1 MITDLFLSVM
11 GASVSVSLIVVILLL
26 LSHLLDKRY
35 AVKWKYWIWIFLAVR
50 LLIPYSGADGWSV
63 SDIVPQGESRGS
75 LQTGEG
81 TADHPPGQ
89 TVTPRRMIV
98 RIPEPFTTSIAAH
111 EKSNPGFTM
120 LDIIAFIWAT
130 ISLGFLCFHLI
141 GYFYYQ
147 QQVRRGGK
155 RIKAVRVMRQV
166 YELKRELQI
175 RSSVCVVAYSG
186 ASSPMMTGFLRPV
199 VILPDVHYDGEKL
212 YFILKHELIHWKR
225 KDVSV
230 KLLLAAANAVHWF
243 NPLIWVMRK
252 EAVIDMELSCDERV
266 TQDAGYAVRKA
277 YTETLLSV
285 IHQQCTRGTMISTQ
299 FYGGKQIM
307 KKRFQNILSK
317 KRKKNGAAVLA
328 CAVLLTVSLGTMIGC
343 SAAQENGEDLPG
355 QETAADTAGNDGQ
368 GAEAGAAGNDGQGAE
383 AGAAGNNGQNTEADM
398 AGSGEN
404 GMEQMSPTEDNDAEN
419 MTDGENTTDPSPG
432 ESGEPDRMTITMMK
446 EGEPEEKQAVLTVED
461 GYSLYL
467 PEGEWQKNV
476 EGIWQAVVNE
486 TVCIWV
492 ERFTRENLDEQIQTG
507 LGSEIEY
514 GEYTLNGEQIQE
526 YDNLSD
532 AELANLELLQTDGEI
547 IYKEKLYGDGN
558 DVWCVYYC
566 YPEEAEEGWGRE
578 LPVIADTFAIT
589 VSE

>member
-11 GASVSVSLIVVILLL
+11 GISASVSLIVMILLL
-26 LSHLLDKRY
+26 LSPVLNKRY

-50 LLIPYSGADGWSV
+50 LLIPYSGIDGWPV
-63 SDIVPQGESRGS
+63 VDIVPQTERQGS
-75 LQTGEG
+75 LQTTEG
-81 TADHPPGQ
+81 TVDHPPEQ
-89 TVTPRRMIV
+89 AVTPRRIIV
-98 RIPEPFTTSIAAH
+98 RIPEPLTTSIMAH
-111 EKSNPGFTM
+111 EKRNPGFTM
-120 LDIIAFIWAT
+120 LDIIAYIWIT
-130 ISLGFLCFHLI
+130 VSLIILCFHLI
-141 GYFYYQ
+141 SYFCYK

-155 RIKAVRVMRQV
+155 RIKDVRMMRQV

-175 RSSVCVVAYSG
+175 RPSVCVVAYSR

-199 VILPDVHYDGEKL
+199 VILPDVHYDAEKL

-230 KLLLAAANAVHWF
+230 KLLLAVANAVHWF

-266 TQDAGYAVRKA
+266 VQGDGYAVRKA
-277 YTETLLSV
+277 YTESILSV

-317 KRKKNGAAVLA
+317 KRKRNGAAVLV
-328 CAVLLTVSLGTMIGC
+328 CAILLTVCLGTMIGC
-343 SAAQENGEDLPG
+343 SAAREKGEDLSG
-355 QETAADTAGNDGQ
+355 QETVTDTTGSDGQ
-368 GAEAGAAGNDGQGAE
+368 GLEAGAAGDDGQGIE
-383 AGAAGNNGQNTEADM
+383 AGAAGNNGQDTAADM
-398 AGSGEN
+398 AGTGEN
-404 GMEQMSPTEDNDAEN
+404 GTEQMSPAENIDAEN
-419 MTDGENTTDPSPG
+419 APDGENTVNPSAG
-432 ESGEPDRMTITMMK
+432 ENGAPDRMTLTMMK
-446 EGEPEEKQAVLTVED
+446 EGEPEEKQAVLMIED

-467 PEGEWQKNV
+467 PEGEWQKNE
-476 EGIWQAVVNE
+476 EGIWQAAVNE
-486 TVCIWV
+486 NVCIWV

-507 LGSEIEY
+507 LGTEIEY

-558 DVWCVYYC
+558 DVWCVFYC
-566 YPEEAEEGWGRE
+566 YPSEAEEGWGRE

-589 VSE
+589 ISE

>member
-11 GASVSVSLIVVILLL
+11 GVSASVSLIVVILLL

-50 LLIPYSGADGWSV
+50 LLIPYSGTDGRSV
-63 SDIVPQGESRGS
+63 ADIVPQAESRGS
-75 LQTGEG
+75 LQAGEG
-81 TADHPPGQ
+81 NAGHSPGQ

-98 RIPEPFTTSIAAH
+98 RIPEPLTTSITAH
-111 EKSNPGFTM
+111 EKSNLRFTM
-120 LDIIAFIWAT
+120 LDMIAFIWIAV
-130 ISLGFLCFHLI
+130 SLGFLCFHLI

-147 QQVRRGGK
+147 QQVQRGGK
-155 RIKAVRVMRQV
+155 RIKDVRVMRQV

-383 AGAAGNNGQNTEADM
+383 AAGNNGQNTEADM

-404 GMEQMSPTEDNDAEN
+404 GTEQMSPAEDTGAANASDE
-419 MTDGENTTDPSPG
+419 ENTVDPSAVENG
-432 ESGEPDRMTITMMK
+432 APDRMTITMMK
-446 EGEPEEKQAVLTVED
+446 EGEPEEKQAVLMVED

-467 PEGEWQKNV
+467 PEGEWQKNA

-486 TVCIWV
+486 NVCIWV

-507 LGSEIEY
+507 LGTGIEY
-514 GEYTLNGEQIQE
+514 GEYMLNGEQIQE

-532 AELANLELLQTDGEI
+532 AELANLELSQTDGEI

-558 DVWCVYYC
+558 DVWCIFYC
-566 YPEEAEEGWGRE
+566 YPSEAEEGWGRE

>member
-11 GASVSVSLIVVILLL
+11 GISASVSLIVMILLL
-26 LSHLLDKRY
+26 LSPLLNKRY

-50 LLIPYSGADGWSV
+50 LLIPYSGIDGWSV
-63 SDIVPQGESRGS
+63 ADIVPQGESRGS
-75 LQTGEG
+75 LQAGEG
-81 TADHPPGQ
+81 NAGHSPGQ

-98 RIPEPFTTSIAAH
+98 RISEPLTTSITAH
-111 EKSNPGFTM
+111 EQSNPGCTM
-120 LDIIAFIWAT
+120 LDIIAFIWVT
-130 ISLGFLCFHLI
+130 VSLGFLCFHLI

-147 QQVRRGGK
+147 QQVQRGGK
-155 RIKAVRVMRQV
+155 RIKDVRVMRQV
-166 YELKRELQI
+166 YELKQELQI

-285 IHQQCTRGTMISTQ
+285 IHQQCTKGTMISTQ

-343 SAAQENGEDLPG
+343 SAVQGKGEDMSG

-368 GAEAGAAGNDGQGAE
+368 NAEAGAAGNDGQGTE
-383 AGAAGNNGQNTEADM
+383 AGAAGNNGQDTAADM
-398 AGSGEN
+398 AGTGEN
-404 GMEQMSPTEDNDAEN
+404 GMEQMFPTEDNDAEN
-419 MTDGENTTDPSPG
+419 MTDPSPG
-432 ESGEPDRMTITMMK
+432 ESGAPDRMTITMMK

-461 GYSLYL
+461 EYSLYL
-467 PEGEWQKNV
+467 PEGEWQKNA

-486 TVCIWV
+486 NVCIWV

-507 LGSEIEY
+507 LGTEIEY

-578 LPVIADTFAIT
+578 LPVIADTFAIA